1 MTTKFT
7 SKASF
12 YDYDF
17 IPTFND
23 GLSREFSGK
32 RIKRGMYQTKDGK
45 KVNADVNGAYNI
57 MVKENSKFVITKRE
71 QLSYSPVLVK
81 L

>member
-1 MTTKFT
+1 
-7 SKASF
+7 
-12 YDYDF
+12 
-17 IPTFND
+17 
-23 GLSREFSGK
+23 
-32 RIKRGMYQTKDGK
+32 MYQTKDGK

-57 MVKENSKFVITKRE
+57 MVKENSKFVMTKRE